1 MGELVVEREG
11 SSFIGTVD
19 GVRVGRVRIATRDG
33 HWELYSTV
41 VEPEHQHKGYAGA
54 LVRAVVEEAKTAP
67 ATIIPTCSYVARWF
81 EARPE
86 ERFLLDPMWH
96 SRMDDGTFCAT
107 SPLVLT
113 PEG

>member
-1 MGELVVEREG
+1 MSEIVVERDG
-11 SSFIGTVD
+11 ANFVGRVD
-19 GVRVGRVRIATRDG
+19 GVTVGRLRVAVRDS

-41 VEPEHQHKGYAGA
+41 VEREHQHHGYAGA
-54 LVRAVVEEAKTAP
+54 LVRAAVEEAKTAP
-67 ATIIPTCSYVARWF
+67 ATIIPTCSYVAQWF

-96 SRMDDGTFCAT
+96 SRADDGSFCAT
-107 SPLVLT
+107 APLVLT